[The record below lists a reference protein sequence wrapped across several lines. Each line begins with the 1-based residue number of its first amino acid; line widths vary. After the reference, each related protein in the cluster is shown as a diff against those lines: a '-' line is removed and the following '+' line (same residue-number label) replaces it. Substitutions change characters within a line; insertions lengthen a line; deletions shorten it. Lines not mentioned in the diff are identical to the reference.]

1 MPKTKLQGVVFGLL
15 MSYSMALGME
25 VYNTAIRLG
34 FSLEPGGLSNMTY
47 AVLPPAL
54 LECAYMGAIV
64 FLISNLWGNR
74 LGGAIA
80 KRHCDPARDPAY
92 YCVLMRQSGTVA
104 VMCPSMSLVAALLF
118 SVILGGRPFT
128 NLPVAW
134 LGTVLKNFPMAY
146 FWNRFAA
153 APFTR
158 WSFGKLF
165 PAAQPF
171 PCVWDGTMV

>member
-1 MPKTKLQGVVFGLL
+1 

-25 VYNTAIRLG
+25 VYNSAIRLG

-54 LECAYMGAIV
+54 LECAYMGSIV
-64 FLISNLWGNR
+64 FVVSNLWGNR

-80 KRHCDPARDPAY
+80 KRHCDPARNPAY

-158 WSFGKLF
+158 WTFGKLF